1 MVEEKKADWAAIAAN
16 PRFAELHHRKVGF
29 LFGWWIISIIIY
41 VIFLVCSILF
51 AQSFFAWRVIGDIN
65 IGYLLILVLFVYCWW
80 LAGYYASWANKV
92 SDRITTEL
100 VEELKEGGMQK

>member
-1 MVEEKKADWAAIAAN
+1 VEERKADWAQIAAN
-16 PRFAELHHRKVGF
+16 PRFQELHGRKVKF
-29 LFGWWIISIIIY
+29 LFGWWIFSIIIY